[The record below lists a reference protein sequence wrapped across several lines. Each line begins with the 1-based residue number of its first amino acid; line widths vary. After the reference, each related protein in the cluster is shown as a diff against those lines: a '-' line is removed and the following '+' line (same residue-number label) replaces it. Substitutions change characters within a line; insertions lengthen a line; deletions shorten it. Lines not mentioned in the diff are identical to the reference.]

1 MKKYSELYKKI
12 KQGIIEGEYKAGEKL
27 PSKRTMADKQG
38 VSVIT
43 VETAYAMLA
52 DEGYIY
58 AKERSG
64 YFVCRVEAEHTDAV
78 RAQEL
83 HLSMLLPEETEE
95 GEGEFE
101 YSVYLKSLR
110 KVISDKGA
118 KLFVRSPSKGCA
130 VLRNAISEYLFRY
143 RGMYA
148 PPSRIIIGSGS
159 EQLYETAVKLLGRDR
174 IYAIEDPSYSQISA
188 VYEGMGVKLC
198 RLPMGSDGIVS
209 EAAQREFHIL
219 HVTPFHSY
227 PSGVTATVSKRYE
240 YLSWVKKRGG
250 YLIEDDF
257 DSEFFQRGQPIES
270 LYSLDR
276 SNSVIY
282 INTFSKSLTPAMRL
296 GYMILPEALLEEYDR
311 RLSRFSCT
319 VPVLEQYALA
329 DFISCGGFERHLN
342 RMRRK
347 MKLAES

>member
-1 MKKYSELYKKI
+1 
-12 KQGIIEGEYKAGEKL
+12 
-27 PSKRTMADKQG
+27 
-38 VSVIT
+38 
-43 VETAYAMLA
+43 
-52 DEGYIY
+52 
-58 AKERSG
+58 
-64 YFVCRVEAEHTDAV
+64 
-78 RAQEL
+78 
-83 HLSMLLPEETEE
+83 
-95 GEGEFE
+95 
-101 YSVYLKSLR
+101 
-110 KVISDKGA
+110 
-118 KLFVRSPSKGCA
+118 
-130 VLRNAISEYLFRY
+130 
-143 RGMYA
+143 
-148 PPSRIIIGSGS
+148 
-159 EQLYETAVKLLGRDR
+159 
-174 IYAIEDPSYSQISA
+174 
-188 VYEGMGVKLC
+188 MGVKLC

-347 MKLAES
+347 MKSAES